1 MWIFFRSVLQYT
13 VRVINIGSLDLVE
26 IVRMITRNMWVL
38 LFGSSV
44 LVGCRQTETK
54 NQESE
59 ERSLLTLSPPSGGQ
73 GTSMV
78 VRFDGS
84 GAAFTYNDTS
94 TVDFGSGISVLQL
107 NVEDGWNATA
117 DIQIE
122 PEASLGARDITV
134 STGKGTYFLEE
145 SFTVVADSLIIEPN
159 QAKMGEVVEIGL
171 LGTNT
176 TWESG
181 VSWPFFGDGI
191 EVLEFDVLSPTLAE
205 ALISVS
211 TEAAAGWHNVRVDTG
226 ESSTVLYDG
235 FQVDRVGLVAT
246 FEPGE
251 ATQGETIEFTVR
263 ARGTDFLS
271 STPEITFFDRF
282 GDNPD
287 ILVEEI
293 TVLDAQNL
301 YGRMTLSNAAA
312 LGMRDVQIE
321 SADDSVRISDAFDV
335 VGGAWDVSEVAISLD
350 FSVSRSI
357 DPITCE
363 LSEQISSQ
371 AIFFIPLNPPCGGGG
386 SGSPPSG
393 PQPYDNNGVF
403 PFPDGSG
410 GDAEDCPFPTTLSA
424 GDYVWF
430 ESNANIVTLEKVY
443 DPASNTTYYT
453 GVNLTMDDYV
463 PNQFYDLHTQGDPN
477 GIGEYILNGVQ
488 PTVPADWQWI
498 SPELCG
504 LVHDKT
510 TDFDMQWTPAMT
522 YPDAIFSVSV
532 AGTIEE
538 INKGGFAG
546 VLPWDDGSHALTA
559 VELSQLKS
567 EPVQFSAYSYIEGPL
582 FGFPESIYQENQSDS
597 VISLSTQFVLE

>member
-1 MWIFFRSVLQYT
+1 MRHSLFIGAVLF
-13 VRVINIGSLDLVE
+13 SAA
-26 IVRMITRNMWVL
+26 
-38 LFGSSV
+38 
-44 LVGCRQTETK
+44 CRQTNSKQAQTDEI
-54 NQESE
+54 SV
-59 ERSLLTLSPPSGGQ
+59 LTLSPPSGGQ

-84 GAAFTYNDTS
+84 ASAFTYNDTS
-94 TVDFGSGISVLQL
+94 SVDFGSGISVLQL
-107 NVEDGWNATA
+107 NIEDGWNATA

-122 PEASLGARDITV
+122 PEAELGSRDV
-134 STGKGTYFLEE
+134 VVATGKGTYVLEQ
-145 SFTVVADSLIIEPN
+145 SFSVVSDSLIIEPN
-159 QAKMGEVVEIGL
+159 SAKMGEVVEIGI

-176 TWESG
+176 DWQSG

-205 ALISVS
+205 AVVSVS
-211 TEAAAGWHNVRVDTG
+211 TDAAAGWHDVRVDSG
-226 ESSTVLYDG
+226 EDSTVLYDG
-235 FQVDRVGLVAT
+235 FQVDRVGLVAS

-251 ATQGETIEFTVR
+251 ATQGETVEFTVR

-312 LGMRDVQIE
+312 LGKRDVQIE
-321 SADDSVRISDAFDV
+321 SSDDSVRITDAFEV
-335 VGGAWDVSEVAISLD
+335 VGGNWDVSEVAISLD
-350 FSVSRSI
+350 FFVSRSI
-357 DPITCE
+357 DPISCE
-363 LSEQISSQ
+363 LSESVVAQ

-403 PFPDGSG
+403 PDPDGGEG
-410 GDAEDCPFPTTLSA
+410 GGEEDCPFPTTLSA

-443 DPASNTTYYT
+443 EPASNTTYYT

-510 TDFDMQWTPAMT
+510 TDFAMQWTPAMT
-522 YPDAIFSVSV
+522 YPDAIFSISV
-532 AGTIEE
+532 RGTIEE
-538 INKGGFAG
+538 LNKGGFAG
-546 VLPWDDGSHALTA
+546 VLPWDDGSHALTG

-567 EPVQFSAYSYIEGPL
+567 EPVAFSALSYIEGPL

>member
-1 MWIFFRSVLQYT
+1 MRELNFLSLFIAVCTNIGCTRSADKESDQLSEELSVL
-13 VRVINIGSLDLVE
+13 S
-26 IVRMITRNMWVL
+26 
-38 LFGSSV
+38 
-44 LVGCRQTETK
+44 
-54 NQESE
+54 
-59 ERSLLTLSPPSGGQ
+59 LSPPSGGQ

-84 GAAFTYNDTS
+84 ASAFTYNDTS
-94 TVDFGSGISVLQL
+94 SADFGEGISVLQL
-107 NVEDGWNATA
+107 NIEDGWNATA

-122 PEASLGARDITV
+122 PTAELGKRDVVV
-134 STGKGTYFLEE
+134 STGKGTYTLDQ
-145 SFTVVADSLIIEPN
+145 SFTVVSDSLIIEPN

-176 TWESG
+176 NWESG

-191 EVLEFDVLSPTLAE
+191 EVLDFDVLSPTLAE
-205 ALISVS
+205 ALVSVS
-211 TEAAAGWHNVRVDTG
+211 TDAAAGWHDVRVDTAD
-226 ESSTVLYDG
+226 ESTILYDG
-235 FQVDRVGLVAT
+235 FQVDRVGLVAS

-251 ATQGETIEFTVR
+251 AAQGDTVEFTVR

-271 STPEITFFDRF
+271 STPQLTFFDRF
-282 GDNPD
+282 GENPD

-312 LGMRDVQIE
+312 LGNRDVQIE
-321 SADDSVRISDAFDV
+321 TSDDSVRISDAFDV

-363 LSEQISSQ
+363 LNERINAQ
-371 AIFFIPLNPPCGGGG
+371 AIFFIPLNPPCGGG

-403 PFPDGSG
+403 PYPDGGGG
-410 GDAEDCPFPTTLSA
+410 GDEDCPFPTTLSA

-430 ESNANIVTLEKVY
+430 ESDANIVTLEKVY

-463 PNQFYDLHTQGDPN
+463 PNQFYDLHTQGDPA

-488 PTVPADWQWI
+488 PTVPADWQWV
-498 SPELCG
+498 SPDLCG

-510 TDFDMQWTPAMT
+510 TDFEMQWTPAMT
-522 YPDAIFSVSV
+522 YPDAIFSISVS
-532 AGTIEE
+532 GTIEE
-538 INKGGFAG
+538 LNKGGFAG
-546 VLPWDDGSHALTA
+546 VLPWDDGAHSLTA
-559 VELSQLKS
+559 LELSQLKS
-567 EPVQFSAYSYIEGPL
+567 EPVEFSALSYIEGPL
-582 FGFPESIYQENQSDS
+582 FGFPESIYQENQSSS

>member
-1 MWIFFRSVLQYT
+1 MRHSLFIGAVLFST
-13 VRVINIGSLDLVE
+13 A
-26 IVRMITRNMWVL
+26 
-38 LFGSSV
+38 
-44 LVGCRQTETK
+44 CRQTNSK
-54 NQESE
+54 QEEANEISVL
-59 ERSLLTLSPPSGGQ
+59 SLSPPSGGQ

-84 GAAFTYNDTS
+84 ASAFTYNDTS
-94 TVDFGSGISVLQL
+94 SVDFGSGISVLQL
-107 NVEDGWNATA
+107 NIEDGWNATA

-122 PEASLGARDITV
+122 PAAELGTRDVTV
-134 STGKGTYFLEE
+134 ATGKGTYLLEQ
-145 SFTVVADSLIIEPN
+145 SFSVVSDSLIIEPN
-159 QAKMGEVVEIGL
+159 SAKMGEVVEIGI

-176 TWESG
+176 DWQSG

-205 ALISVS
+205 AMVSIS
-211 TEAAAGWHNVRVDTG
+211 TDAAAGWHDVRVDSG
-226 ESSTVLYDG
+226 EDSTVLYDG
-235 FQVDRVGLVAT
+235 FQVDRVGLVAS

-251 ATQGETIEFTVR
+251 ATQGETVEFTVR

-312 LGMRDVQIE
+312 LGQRDVQIE
-321 SADDSVRISDAFDV
+321 SSDDSVRITDAFEV
-335 VGGAWDVSEVAISLD
+335 VGGNWDVSEVAISLD
-350 FSVSRSI
+350 FYVSRTI
-357 DPITCE
+357 DPISCE
-363 LSEQISSQ
+363 QSESVVAQ

-403 PFPDGSG
+403 PDPDGGGGG
-410 GDAEDCPFPTTLSA
+410 GDEDCPFPTTLSA

-443 DPASNTTYYT
+443 EPASNTTYYT
-453 GVNLTMDDYV
+453 GVNLTMNDYV
-463 PNQFYDLHTQGDPN
+463 PNQFYDLHTQGDPS

-510 TDFDMQWTPAMT
+510 TDFNMQWTPAMT

-532 AGTIEE
+532 RGTIEE
-538 INKGGFAG
+538 LDKGGFAG
-546 VLPWDDGSHALTA
+546 VLPWDDGSHALTG

-567 EPVQFSAYSYIEGPL
+567 EPVGFSALSYIEGPL

>member
-1 MWIFFRSVLQYT
+1 MRYFIIF
-13 VRVINIGSLDLVE
+13 GSLLTLSCNQTDSKSE
-26 IVRMITRNMWVL
+26 VL
-38 LFGSSV
+38 EEMSV
-44 LVGCRQTETK
+44 
-54 NQESE
+54 
-59 ERSLLTLSPPSGGQ
+59 LTLSPPSGGQ

-84 GAAFTYNDTS
+84 ASAFTYNDTS
-94 TVDFGSGISVLQL
+94 SVDFGDGIAVLQL
-107 NVEDGWNATA
+107 NIEDGWNATA

-122 PEASLGARDITV
+122 PEAPLGERTVTV
-134 STGKGTYFLEE
+134 STGKGTYVLED
-145 SFTVVADSLIIEPN
+145 SFSVVSDSLIIEPSS
-159 QAKMGEVVEIGL
+159 AKMGEVVEIGM

-176 TWESG
+176 DWQSG
-181 VSWPFFGDGI
+181 VSWPFFGDGV
-191 EVLEFDVLSPTLAE
+191 EVLEFEVLSPTLAE
-205 ALISVS
+205 ATISVS
-211 TEAAAGWHNVRVDTG
+211 TDAPAGWHDVRVDSG
-226 ESSTVLYDG
+226 DASTVLYDG
-235 FQVDRVGLVAT
+235 FQVDRVGLVAS

-251 ATQGETIEFTVR
+251 ATQGETVEFTVR

-271 STPEITFFDRF
+271 STPEITFSDRF
-282 GDNPD
+282 GSNPD

-312 LGMRDVQIE
+312 LGQRDVQIE
-321 SADDSVRISDAFDV
+321 TADDSVRINDAFEV
-335 VGGAWDVSEVAISLD
+335 VGGNWDVSEVAISLD
-350 FSVSRSI
+350 FYVARSI
-357 DPITCE
+357 DPLSCE
-363 LSEQISSQ
+363 MSESVVAQ

-386 SGSPPSG
+386 MGSPPQG
-393 PQPYDNNGVF
+393 PSPYDNNGVF
-403 PFPDGSG
+403 PDPDGG
-410 GDAEDCPFPTTLSA
+410 GGGGEEDCPFPTTLSA

-430 ESNANIVTLEKVY
+430 ESSENIVTLEKVY

-463 PNQFYDLHTQGDPN
+463 PNQFYDLHTQGDPA

-510 TDFDMQWTPAMT
+510 TDFNMQWTPAQT

-532 AGTIEE
+532 RGTIEE
-538 INKGGFAG
+538 LNKGGFAG
-546 VLPWDDGSHALTA
+546 VLPWDDGSHALTG

-567 EPVQFSAYSYIEGPL
+567 EPVQFSALSYIEGPL

>member
-1 MWIFFRSVLQYT
+1 MGRITFVPLLVSMCVNIGCTRTSDKESDQLSEELSVL
-13 VRVINIGSLDLVE
+13 S
-26 IVRMITRNMWVL
+26 
-38 LFGSSV
+38 
-44 LVGCRQTETK
+44 
-54 NQESE
+54 
-59 ERSLLTLSPPSGGQ
+59 LSPPSGGQ

-84 GAAFTYNDTS
+84 GSAFTYNDTS
-94 TVDFGSGISVLQL
+94 TADFGEGISVLQL

-122 PEASLGARDITV
+122 PTAALGKRDVVV
-134 STGKGTYFLEE
+134 STGKGTYNLEQ

-171 LGTNT
+171 LGSNT

-205 ALISVS
+205 ALVSVS
-211 TEAAAGWHNVRVDTG
+211 TDAAAGWHDVRVDTG
-226 ESSTVLYDG
+226 ENSTILYDG
-235 FQVDRVGLVAT
+235 FQVDRVGLVAS

-251 ATQGETIEFTVR
+251 AAQGDTVEFTVR

-271 STPEITFFDRF
+271 STPELTFFDRF
-282 GDNPD
+282 GENPD

-312 LGMRDVQIE
+312 LGNRDVQIE
-321 SADDSVRISDAFDV
+321 TSDDSVRISDAFDV

-363 LSEQISSQ
+363 PNERINAQ
-371 AIFFIPLNPPCGGGG
+371 AIFFIPLNPPCGGG

-403 PFPDGSG
+403 PYPDGGGG
-410 GDAEDCPFPTTLSA
+410 GDEDCPFPTTLSA

-430 ESNANIVTLEKVY
+430 ESDANIVTLEKVF

-463 PNQFYDLHTQGDPN
+463 PNQFYDLHTQGDPA

-488 PTVPADWQWI
+488 PTVPADWQWV
-498 SPELCG
+498 SPDLCG

-510 TDFDMQWTPAMT
+510 TDFEMQWTPAMT
-522 YPDAIFSVSV
+522 YPDAVFSVSV
-532 AGTIEE
+532 SGTIEE
-538 INKGGFAG
+538 LDKGGFAG

-567 EPVQFSAYSYIEGPL
+567 EPVEFSALSYIEGPL
-582 FGFPESIYQENQSDS
+582 FGFPESIYQENQSSS